1 MRVDTDAF
9 LRDAMRIVLSD
20 NDARAYVTRA
30 LNGRKAKDV
39 SVEEL
44 EGITLRAVEIVKE
57 NRNGSK

>member
-20 NDARAYVTRA
+20 NDAREYVTRA
-30 LNGRKAKDV
+30 LNGRKAKDAPTR
-39 SVEEL
+39 EL
-44 EGITLRAVEIVKE
+44 EDITLRAVEIAKE